1 MAIDYSKWDK
11 LELSDDSDVEVHPNV
26 DKTSFIRWKQR
37 DIHEKRVQREA
48 NIKNLR
54 VQKEMYNRLNE
65 RVDSM
70 LLNLKDDELANDS
83 ARHVWVDS
91 KFDRNEKC
99 HIEESHDQPT
109 YNDMVDDLFEQI
121 KGDLQ
126 KEKVGITGKAIRIKV
141 MEHRDK
147 IEKVL
152 KQIDPKLEELY
163 KEKSQHISSD
173 DIRDGWNSSF
183 LNKSKA
189 ETQAET
195 TVETIN
201 SPHATASTIAKTP
214 KAAVSGSTASPSK
227 PLETLDE
234 LEVLEETWQ
243 FSNIGTSDFFRLA
256 EFLDHHLYIVCEQQ
270 KDALLMK
277 AFDAELAGD
286 TKRSFQI
293 VHNSL
298 LLQYINQLASVASN
312 EQKSKAIKM
321 FMSKMSDKNHP
332 ARKAFDED
340 VNKTFSHIKNRC
352 KVIQEEENQSQGVE
366 TIQLKSLDPNSELI
380 VNIPETDSA
389 EFSHFLEIPK
399 EMQDALKT
407 GSLDN
412 VNEVFGTFPVEKAES
427 ILELFE
433 KSGVIQIQALLDN
446 EGEFNDLKQQY
457 VEQDD
462 LD

>member
-26 DKTSFIRWKQR
+26 DKNSFIRWKQR

-54 VQKEMYNRLNE
+54 VQKEMYNRLND

-70 LLNLKDDELANDS
+70 LLQLTDEALANDTT
-83 ARHVWVDS
+83 RRDWVDS
-91 KFDRNEKC
+91 RFDKDEKC
-99 HIEESHDQPT
+99 DIEESQDQPT

-121 KGDLQ
+121 QGDLK
-126 KEKVGITGKAIRIKV
+126 KENSEITGKAIRTKI
-141 MEHRDK
+141 MNHRDK

-152 KQIDPKLEELY
+152 KQIEPKLEELY
-163 KEKSQHISSD
+163 KEKSEHISSD

-183 LNKSKA
+183 LNKSKP
-189 ETQAET
+189 ETQMET
-195 TVETIN
+195 KVETIN
-201 SPHATASTIAKTP
+201 SPHAEVSSVAKTSKP
-214 KAAVSGSTASPSK
+214 PNSESELSPSK

-243 FSNIGTSDFFRLA
+243 FSNISASDYFKLA
-256 EFLDHHLYIVCEQQ
+256 EFLDHHVYIVCEQQ

-286 TKRSFQI
+286 SQRAFQI

-321 FMSKMSDKNHP
+321 FISKMSDRNHP

-340 VNKTFSHIKNRC
+340 VSKTFSHIQNRC

-380 VNIPETDSA
+380 VSIPEEDSA
-389 EFSHFLEIPK
+389 EFNHFLKIPQ

-412 VNEVFGTFPVEKAES
+412 VNKVFETYPIEKAES

-433 KSGVIQIQALLDN
+433 ISGVIQIQALLEN
-446 EGEFNDLKQQY
+446 EGEFNELKQQY
-457 VEQDD
+457 VEQED